1 MFKKILIMPH
11 HTETSDNAIDY
22 AARLFPN
29 SEFYIVSAAYL
40 DTDTAAPS
48 YLYRSFLET
57 LSKETIDNTSKLLN
71 KYDIEPETNIIWGES
86 SYEILEYIE
95 KKDIELVVIPIE
107 KRDIFYKLMFH
118 GPDEKVITKAKIPI
132 LTVNWQ
138 ASLRRPLSIFNP
150 TDGLMHSFMASEM
163 AILLAGQFNSK
174 INRIFI
180 GKSKHRYKR
189 AMNWAKEE
197 AERLHIQMKTDCAI
211 GNFHHAVKIM
221 ELSHSKNYDLIVMGK
236 GKGLAHGDMLS
247 IVSREIIAS
256 AHVPVLVVGS

>member
-29 SEFYIVSAAYL
+29 SEFHIVSAAYL
-40 DTDTAAPS
+40 DTDIAAPS
-48 YLYRSFLET
+48 YLYRSFLEA
-57 LSKETIDNTSKLLN
+57 LSKETMDNTSKLLN
-71 KYDIEPETNIIWGES
+71 KYDIEPKTNIIWGES
-86 SYEILEYIE
+86 SNEILRYIE

-118 GPDEKVITKAKIPI
+118 GPDEKVITMAKIPI

-138 ASLRRPLSIFNP
+138 ASLRKPLDIFNP
-150 TDGLMHSFMASEM
+150 TDGFMHSFMASEM
-163 AILLAGQFNSK
+163 AILLAAQFGAK
-174 INRIFI
+174 IERTFI
-180 GKSKHRYKR
+180 GKSKHRCKR

-197 AERLHIQMKTDCAI
+197 AERLHIQMKTDCSI
-211 GNFHHAVKIM
+211 GNFHHAVKILK
-221 ELSHSKNYDLIVMGK
+221 LSHSKNYDLIVMGK
-236 GKGLAHGDMLS
+236 GKGLAHEDLLG

-256 AHVPVLVVGS
+256 AKCPVLVVGS

>member
-1 MFKKILIMPH
+1 MSH
-11 HTETSDNAIDY
+11 HTETSDNALDY

-29 SEFYIVSAAYL
+29 SEFHIVSAAYL

-48 YLYRSFLET
+48 HLYRSLLET

-71 KYDIEPETNIIWGES
+71 EYDIKPKTNIIWGETP
-86 SYEILEYIE
+86 YEILRYIE

-118 GPDEKVITKAKIPI
+118 GPDEKIITKAKIPI

-138 ASLRRPLSIFNP
+138 ASLKKPLEIFNP
-150 TDGLMHSFMASEM
+150 TDGLIHSFMASEIS
-163 AILLAGQFNSK
+163 ILLAAQFDAK
-174 INRIFI
+174 IERIFI

-197 AERLHIQMKTDCAI
+197 AERLHIQMKTNCAI

-247 IVSREIIAS
+247 NVSREIIAS